1 MSPAGAR
8 GETQERLAAVLGYPA
23 GLRCVHGALQ
33 QLAAVPGLLAASQIF
48 HHPGEP
54 GASGGGTTRMGANPE
69 PPDAPLRCA
78 ALSLQPRFLNESE
91 RFYKALPQELSG
103 NESLDLQRINAWVR
117 QATRGRLPR
126 LLAQLPPEPRLV
138 LLSAVHF
145 QGTPLLFG
153 FWGCLRARCPAGTPH
168 VPTVPCPR
176 SPLADAVQ
184 GQGDGAAAL
193 PAPRPPARA
202 RAHHD
207 QQEVPRGLLHR
218 LPPAGPGTQT
228 APPQTSIPRDL
239 GWDAPLHGD
248 PRLHPP
254 GGAAGAERG
263 AEPGGA
269 GATGSPG
276 GAGGRGAGAGPPD
289 LPGAA
294 AEGGRHPD
302 TRHRHRPAP
311 RAPRPRHGCGGPGPR
326 HG

>member
-145 QGTPLLFG
+145 QGMPLPGSHLLGPPVPVPTPHCPHG
-153 FWGCLRARCPAGTPH
+153 AVSPQPAGRRRSRPRRRCRCPSCAPASR
-168 VPTVPCPR
+168 PCPC
-176 SPLADAVQ
+176 
-184 GQGDGAAAL
+184 
-193 PAPRPPARA
+193 PP
-202 RAHHD
+202 
-207 QQEVPRGLLHR
+207 
-218 LPPAGPGTQT
+218 
-228 APPQTSIPRDL
+228 
-239 GWDAPLHGD
+239 
-248 PRLHPP
+248 
-254 GGAAGAERG
+254 
-263 AEPGGA
+263 
-269 GATGSPG
+269 
-276 GAGGRGAGAGPPD
+276 
-289 LPGAA
+289 
-294 AEGGRHPD
+294 
-302 TRHRHRPAP
+302 
-311 RAPRPRHGCGGPGPR
+311 
-326 HG
+326 